1 MPQVPKINLPPIDT
15 GSESIGERLARF
27 RKEKGYTQEEVAQKI
42 GIKQVLISKYERDKL
57 KLSDEMLF
65 RFAKAL
71 EVNAD
76 EILGLIIK
84 KGERS
89 STPSLRIL
97 KRVRKIEKLPL
108 TQQKALLKTIDMVI
122 KNNGK

>member
-1 MPQVPKINLPPIDT
+1 
-15 GSESIGERLARF
+15 
-27 RKEKGYTQEEVAQKI
+27 
-42 GIKQVLISKYERDKL
+42 
-57 KLSDEMLF
+57 MLF

-71 EVNAD
+71 EVNTD

-84 KGERS
+84 KGES

-108 TQQKALLKTIDMVI
+108 THQKALLKTIDMAI
-122 KNNGK
+122 KTNGQ